1 MIYIY
6 SMIFVTGGTGLV
18 GAHLLY
24 DLAKKGERV
33 RALKRK
39 GSNVDEVKKI
49 FSYYSADYEK
59 LFSKIEWAE
68 GDLLDVNSLYDAM
81 EGITYIYHCAAMVSM
96 DPANGTEMI
105 QNNLKGTAN
114 MVNAALE
121 KKVRK
126 FCHVSSVAAL
136 GIEFGK
142 EITEQTLW
150 NSKTGFSAYAVSKY
164 LSENEVWRASQEGL
178 NVVIVNPTVVIG
190 PGNWRRSSGDI
201 FLGANRGLRWFT
213 AGSIGYVDARDVSKA
228 MVHLMESEIKNEK
241 FIVSSENLS
250 YRNFFD
256 LVYAAIHK
264 PLPNK
269 KAGKYMLA
277 LVWRMDKIKSL
288 LTGNR
293 HVLTKEI
300 ARYSHMKLLYSN
312 SKLRKAIPFDF
323 IPVSESV
330 KHTASHFLSDI
341 SAVKK

>member
-6 SMIFVTGGTGLV
+6 SMIFVTGGTGLI
-18 GAHLLY
+18 GAHLLH

-39 GSNVDEVKKI
+39 ESNVGEVKNI
-49 FSYYSADYEK
+49 FSYYSENEDE
-59 LFSKIEWAE
+59 LFSKIEWVD
-68 GDLLDVNSLYDAM
+68 GDMLDVNSLFDAM
-81 EGITYIYHCAAMVSM
+81 EGITHVYHCAAMVSM
-96 DPANGTEMI
+96 NPGDSEAMI
-105 QNNLKGTAN
+105 HNNLKGTAN

-121 KKVRK
+121 KKIQK

-142 EITEQTLW
+142 AITEETYW
-150 NSKTGFSAYAVSKY
+150 NGKTNFSGYAVSKY

-178 NVVIVNPTVVIG
+178 NTIIINPTVVIG

-201 FLGANRGLRWFT
+201 FLGANKGLRWYT
-213 AGSIGYVDARDVSKA
+213 NGGIGYVDARDVSKA
-228 MVHLMESEIKNEK
+228 MQLLMESEIKNEK
-241 FIVSSENLS
+241 FIISSENLS
-250 YRNFFD
+250 HRKFFE
-256 LVYAAIHK
+256 LVYENIGK

-269 KAGKYMLA
+269 KAGRFTLA
-277 LVWRMDKIKSL
+277 LVWRIDKIRSA
-288 LTGNR
+288 LTGTR

-300 ARYSHMKLLYSN
+300 ARYSHMNLSYSN
-312 SKLRKAIPFDF
+312 SKIKNAVPFDF

-330 KHTASHFLSDI
+330 KHTARHFLSDI